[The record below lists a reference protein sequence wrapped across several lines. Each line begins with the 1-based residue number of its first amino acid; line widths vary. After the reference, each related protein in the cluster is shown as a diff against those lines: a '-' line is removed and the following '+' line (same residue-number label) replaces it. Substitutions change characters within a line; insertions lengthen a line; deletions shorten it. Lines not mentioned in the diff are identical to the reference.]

1 MMRDIDSMP
10 SALMGYAA
18 GLGLLAH
25 REAISDG
32 GGRFEL
38 QGVEAGELHL
48 RAFHREQAWGL
59 SSKITL
65 VAGGTVE
72 GVRVEMHL
80 GGGVEGTVSDRYG
93 RPVAGDVVLALAPM
107 AMGGMGSD
115 RAMGALYQGFTD
127 AKGAYRISHMAAGS
141 YFLVVTRGDEALN
154 PMSFLGRLNFDMV
167 TIVEGQVVKYDL
179 VDTTSSGC
187 RVTGLVHDSGRP
199 VTEGMLQALGFE
211 GGGALGIDMKM
222 ARLSGDGRFEF
233 PGLAPGR
240 WQLTLLETVGPDV
253 RMELD
258 VPDQPEYRVDLSLP
272 DGGLEG
278 SVIDGATGEAVAGA
292 DVTVRPTNAPK
303 IKGLL
308 SLAIGGEA
316 GASRAQ
322 TNDQGSFQF
331 GRLCEAEYEVSV
343 RPPRSKDSGKK
354 WAPPEPVVV
363 RVREGRVER
372 GCVLRLSPPLTLS
385 GFVRGSSGE
394 PLEGARVLLRRQ
406 DRVEGRPERTRS
418 DANGRFEIGGL
429 APAVYL
435 ASASAKDHAATTVR
449 DIRVEGDDA
458 KVEIQLQ
465 PGVLVTVRVFGN
477 DGQPLAGAR
486 ATLFRGDSENPMDAA
501 DADRVLEGLFKG
513 EGASDIDGRIEMGRF
528 LPGEYRLEVQRGA
541 STVTRP
547 RVRISADRGET
558 ELRADLP

>member
-1 MMRDIDSMP
+1 
-10 SALMGYAA
+10 MGFAA
-18 GLGLLAH
+18 GLGLLAQ
-25 REAISDG
+25 REAVSDAKG
-32 GGRFEL
+32 HFEL
-38 QGVEAGELHL
+38 AGVEAGDLHL
-48 RAFHREQAWGL
+48 RAFHREQAWGV
-59 SSKITL
+59 SPKFTL
-65 VAGGTVE
+65 PAGGTIE

-80 GGGVEGTVSDRYG
+80 GGGVEGLVSDRYG
-93 RPVAGDVVLALAPM
+93 RPVASDVVLALAPM
-107 AMGGMGSD
+107 ALGGAGCD
-115 RAMGALYQGFTD
+115 KAMGALYQGFTD

-167 TIVEGQVVKYDL
+167 TVPEGQVVKYDL

-187 RVTGLVHDSGRP
+187 RVTGMLLDSGRP

-240 WQLTLLETVGPDV
+240 WQLTLQDVEGPDV
-253 RMELD
+253 RLELD

-272 DGGLEG
+272 EGGLEAT
-278 SVIDGATGEAVAGA
+278 VIDSATNEPVAEA
-292 DVTVRPTNAPK
+292 DVTVRALNAPK

-308 SLAIGGEA
+308 SLAMRGET
-316 GASRAQ
+316 GTSRTQ
-322 TNDQGSFQF
+322 TSEQGQFRF

-343 RPPRSKDSGKK
+343 RPPRGKDTAKK
-354 WAPPEPVVV
+354 WAPAEPITV
-363 RVREGRVER
+363 RVRDGRLER
-372 GCVLRLSPPLTLS
+372 GCVLRLSPPLSLS
-385 GFVRGSSGE
+385 GFVRGSAGQ

-406 DRVEGRPERTRS
+406 DRAEARPERAKT

-435 ASASAKDHAATTVR
+435 ASATAKDHAGSTVR
-449 DIRVEGDDA
+449 DIRVEGSDS

-465 PGVLVTVRVFGN
+465 PGVVVTVRVYGN
-477 DGQPLAGAR
+477 DGRPVAGAR
-486 ATLFRGDSENPMDAA
+486 ATLYRSDSESPMDAA

-513 EGASDIDGRIEMGRF
+513 EGASDVEGRIEMGRF

-541 STVTRP
+541 SNATRP
-547 RVRISADRGET
+547 RVRIDAGQGET